1 VGGLVAATQP
11 AVNEQLVREAA
22 VLGNCDVWMQQGSES
37 PTAIQFLQEHGMNVA
52 AGECILTYHP
62 TLHSPRNFR
71 NPSKR
76 PLAESP
82 NEEGRMPE

>member
-1 VGGLVAATQP
+1 MGGLVAATQP

-52 AGECILTYHP
+52 AGECILTYQP
-62 TLHSPRNFR
+62 NAAFAQKFQKS
-71 NPSKR
+71 SKEAFGGK
-76 PLAESP
+76 PK
-82 NEEGRMPE
+82 